1 MTTNPLVSRSL
12 TPTANN
18 LISFNNRDLSTLG
31 TPVLDLQNLSVDL
44 PLGGFLSR
52 ARLPI
57 LQDISLSV
65 GRGESLALVGESGSG
80 KTTLA
85 RAVMGLQAVTSG
97 RVLFDGQPV
106 TDLARLRATP
116 R

>member
-1 MTTNPLVSRSL
+1 M
-12 TPTANN
+12 
-18 LISFNNRDLSTLG
+18 G

-97 RVLFDGQPV
+97 RVLFDG
-106 TDLARLRATP
+106 
-116 R
+116 